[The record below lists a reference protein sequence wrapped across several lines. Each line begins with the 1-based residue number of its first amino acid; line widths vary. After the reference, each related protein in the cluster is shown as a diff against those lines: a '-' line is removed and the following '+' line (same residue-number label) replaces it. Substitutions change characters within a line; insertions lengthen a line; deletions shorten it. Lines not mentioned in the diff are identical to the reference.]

1 MEENWN
7 YFYGK
12 AEAKIFNH
20 IPSGEQNVTNYAY
33 WQWANSVAT
42 SPKSSLVEIREM
54 ETGYPEF
61 VYWLDQFCNPD
72 HDAAMSSD
80 NWSQFK
86 DVKMYRDLG
95 SDATNNLESLFYL
108 PEPGVDPPAS
118 SLFNITTL

>member
-61 VYWLDQFCNPD
+61 VYWLD
-72 HDAAMSSD
+72 
-80 NWSQFK
+80 
-86 DVKMYRDLG
+86 
-95 SDATNNLESLFYL
+95 
-108 PEPGVDPPAS
+108 
-118 SLFNITTL
+118 